1 MGSMLLDG
9 LLGSTQCVWGFVDG
23 ARTHGTELKTMP
35 LLLSSS
41 LSAILGGSG
50 IISIFRW
57 RSGIAGLRKGLGTLG
72 SWRWNSKFE
81 RFSYR
86 SAECALP
93 AQ

>member
-41 LSAILGGSG
+41 LFQLSFGDFGRFGNYFDFSVEIWDRG
-50 IISIFRW
+50 IEERAGDFRKLAME
-57 RSGIAGLRKGLGTLG
+57 S
-72 SWRWNSKFE
+72 
-81 RFSYR
+81 
-86 SAECALP
+86 
-93 AQ
+93 QV